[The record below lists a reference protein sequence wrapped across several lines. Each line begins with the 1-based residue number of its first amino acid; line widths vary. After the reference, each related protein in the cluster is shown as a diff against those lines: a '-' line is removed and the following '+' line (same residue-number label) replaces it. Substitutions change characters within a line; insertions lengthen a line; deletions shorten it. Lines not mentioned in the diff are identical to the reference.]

1 MFDAIEWLIRAPFIC
16 CGWLIIGAIAG
27 ALARRLTGSQD
38 KPLIN
43 DMILGLAGAVV
54 GGILAGMLSI
64 DTDRAGLTQVLVTL
78 VVATAGASVL
88 IIIGRAL
95 GGGGRRRRRR

>member
-1 MFDAIEWLIRAPFIC
+1 MFDAIEWLISAPLIC

-27 ALARRLTGSQD
+27 ALARRLTGSGN

-54 GGILAGMLSI
+54 GGMLAGLLSI
-64 DTDRAGLTQVLVTL
+64 DTDKAGLTQVLVTL

-88 IIIGRAL
+88 IMIGRAI
-95 GGGGRRRRRR
+95 GGGRSRRRR